1 MTKVILEATKL
12 PKRIIKI
19 GSSEFKLSR
28 GFIDP
33 KGWRRISKT
42 YPEYERP
49 NFYAFRPTD
58 APVALRYVNSEHKL
72 AYKST
77 VGEILEVA
85 GLFEALEKSMKRQ
98 GLSKEDFTVGIKPN
112 WMTAKTK
119 EEPHA
124 WANTYLVE
132 CITEVLSDKGYKNI
146 AIFES
151 DSILSGLV
159 KNHNVSTALRN
170 IIGVDFEKYKN
181 KGIEIVNLTE
191 EARKDGVYLIN
202 TRKCGRYPV
211 APTLKRMN
219 FLINVPKL
227 KTHPG
232 AGVTLSFKNMHG
244 ANFFWDKLNYL
255 HGNAIFDLFRCH
267 ARFWFDSTFELNV
280 NPELEY
286 TKDMFTIVDA
296 EYGLDGLG
304 GVMSVYAYFKGHKL
318 KSPFTS
324 EYIRWSTLRRPG
336 KLIASRD
343 PFKLEIAT
351 MLLMN
356 YNIKQLML
364 NPFIKSMVH
373 VVSGLPSEI
382 RIDDDGKNEFKPF
395 YGFGTIGN
403 LEAIY
408 TTLFGKRAKKL
419 TWDNRLLANLLLNI
433 GNFEGS
439 VYPAITIIGWLIAGT
454 PQFGA
459 IEWKIYKRELLKE
472 TRNWWERNLADR
484 KKIKAQGIQ
493 NFTFAED
500 EIKLKK

>member
-1 MTKVILEATKL
+1 MKGKLEATKL
-12 PKRIIKI
+12 PQRIIKI

-33 KGWRRISKT
+33 KGWRQISKT
-42 YPEYERP
+42 YPEYKRP

-58 APVALRYVNSEHKL
+58 VPVVLRCVTSENKL
-72 AYKST
+72 FYKNT

-98 GLSKEDFTVGIKPN
+98 GLSKEDFMVGIKPN
-112 WMTAKTK
+112 WMMAITK
-119 EEPHA
+119 EEPHV
-124 WANTYLVE
+124 WTNSYLVE
-132 CITEVLSDKGYKNI
+132 CITEVLLDKGYKNI

-151 DSILSGLV
+151 DNMYSGFIE
-159 KNHNVSTALRN
+159 NHTVSTVLRN
-170 IIGVDFEKYKN
+170 IIEVDFEKYKN

-202 TRKCGRYPV
+202 TRKMGRYPV

-227 KTHPG
+227 KTHPWS
-232 AGVTLSFKNMHG
+232 GVTLSFKNMHG
-244 ANFFWDKLNYL
+244 ANFFSDKFNYL
-255 HGNAIFDLFRCH
+255 HGNAIFDLFRYH
-267 ARFWFDSTFELNV
+267 ARFWFDPTFELNV

-296 EYGLDGLG
+296 EYGLDGLAAAK
-304 GVMSVYAYFKGHKL
+304 SLYAYFMGRRL

-324 EYIRWSTLRRPG
+324 EYIRWATLRRPG

-356 YNIKQLML
+356 YNLKQLML

-382 RIDDDGKNEFKPF
+382 RIDDNGKNEFKPF
-395 YGFGTIGN
+395 YGFNTIGN
-403 LEAIY
+403 LEAVY
-408 TTLFGKRAKKL
+408 TTLFGKRAEKL
-419 TWDNRLLANLLLNI
+419 TWDSRLITNIIVKIANFEDGFYPALNI
-433 GNFEGS
+433 F
-439 VYPAITIIGWLIAGT
+439 GWLLSGSD
-454 PQFGA
+454 PQFGLK
-459 IEWKIYKRELLKE
+459 EWRTFKRELLKE
-472 TRNWWERNLADR
+472 TRNWWERNLADKR
-484 KKIKAQGIQ
+484 KIKAQGIQ
-493 NFTFAED
+493 NFIYAED
-500 EIKLKK
+500 IIKLKK